1 MRTVPLPIFTHFM
14 QVATLMYGD
23 IPVNKGED
31 DGAIFSS
38 LLKSSRFPSEQ
49 RPGKWEVLKEIL
61 EKYKVRLCGPY
72 QCLTSLF
79 VLSDVCALICLIGYV
94 PLVHTILQ

>member
-72 QCLTSLF
+72 QCLTSPFF
-79 VLSDVCALICLIGYV
+79 VLSDACALI
-94 PLVHTILQ
+94 